1 MMQNPYIKKLVRFLR
16 SHVLMSFII
25 YGAAVGLLV
34 LALWVTF
41 QFVKPLPPGKVV
53 MVTGGEGGAYYAFA
67 KEYAEFF
74 KAHGFELEVRASK
87 GSMDNLAILSDP
99 ESEAQAAFMQGGI
112 TTPEEH
118 PNLESLG
125 SLYFEP
131 VWLFTSKRL
140 RIKTLADLKGRK
152 VAVGSEGSGTSHL
165 VLQLLAENGV
175 TPATASL
182 LPEGTDQAI
191 PGLLGRKI
199 DALFV
204 IAGVKSPAV
213 RTLSEAYKTVN
224 LYSFDRAE
232 TYVRTHRFLEELT
245 LPQGGIDLMRN
256 LPAHD
261 VTLLAPTANLVVRD
275 DLHPALKYL
284 FLLAAAKIN
293 GKGDM
298 FAATNQFPNAQA
310 VLFPLSDEARNFY
323 KSGPP
328 FLMRYLPF
336 QAAITVERLKIL
348 LIPLLTLLFP
358 LFKITP
364 PAYRWQIRRRIFK
377 WYKQLKRLDMH
388 AYDLTDPDEA
398 RAMLEELE
406 RMDRLVL
413 ETSVPLSYTDY
424 IYSLR
429 LHIRMIRQRLEKVCC
444 TDGERARETEA

>member
-1 MMQNPYIKKLVRFLR
+1 MQNPYIKKLVRFLR

-25 YGAAVGLLV
+25 YGAAVGVLV

-67 KEYAEFF
+67 QEYAEFF

-87 GSMDNLAILSDP
+87 GSMDNLSIIEDP
-99 ESEAQAAFMQGGI
+99 ESGVEAAFMQGGI
-112 TTPEEH
+112 ATPEEH
-118 PNLESLG
+118 PDLESLG
-125 SLYFEP
+125 SLYYEP

-140 RIKTLADLKGRK
+140 RLKTLADLKGRK
-152 VAVGSEGSGTSHL
+152 VAVGAEGSGTSHL
-165 VLQLLAENGV
+165 VRQLLAENGV
-175 TPATASL
+175 TPETAAL
-182 LPEGTDQAI
+182 LAEGTDQAI
-191 PGLLGRKI
+191 PRLLDRKI

-204 IAGVKSPAV
+204 IAGVKSGGV
-213 RTLSEAYKTVN
+213 RALSEAHKKVN
-224 LYSFDRAE
+224 LYSFRRAE
-232 TYVRTHRFLEELT
+232 TYARTHRFLEKLT
-245 LPQGGIDLMRN
+245 LPQGGIDLMRD
-256 LPAHD
+256 LPARD
-261 VTLLAPTANLVVRD
+261 VTLLAPTANLVVRE

-310 VLFPLSDEARNFY
+310 ALFPLSDEAKNFY

-388 AYDLTDPDEA
+388 AYDLTDPAEA
-398 RAMLEELE
+398 VDMLGELE
-406 RMDRLVL
+406 KMDRLVL

-429 LHIRMIRQRLEKVCC
+429 LHIRMIRQRLEKIAGQTVQETGHP
-444 TDGERARETEA
+444 TD

>member
-1 MMQNPYIKKLVRFLR
+1 
-16 SHVLMSFII
+16 MSFII
-25 YGAAVGLLV
+25 YGAAIGVLA

-53 MVTGGEGGAYYAFA
+53 MVTGGEGGAYYDFG
-67 KEYAEFF
+67 EQYADFF
-74 KAHGFELEVRASK
+74 KEHGFELEVRASK
-87 GSMDNLAILSDP
+87 GSMDNLAIVGDP
-99 ESEAQAAFMQGGI
+99 ESGVKAAFMQGGI

-118 PNLESLG
+118 PGLESLG

-140 RIKTLADLKGRK
+140 RIKTLADLKGRRI
-152 VAVGSEGSGTSHL
+152 AVGTEGSGTSHL

-175 TPATASL
+175 TAETASL
-182 LPEGTDQAI
+182 LSESADRAI
-191 PGLLGRKI
+191 PELLGRKI

-204 IAGVKSPAV
+204 IAGVNSQAV
-213 RTLSEAYKTVN
+213 RTLSEAHAKVD
-224 LYSFDRAE
+224 LYSFRRAE
-232 TYVRTHRFLEELT
+232 TYVRTHRYLEKLT
-245 LPQGGIDLMRN
+245 LPQGGVDLPRD

-261 VTLLAPTANLVVRD
+261 VTLLAPTANLVVGE

-284 FLLAAAKIN
+284 FLLAAAKIH
-293 GKGDM
+293 GQGDM
-298 FAATNQFPNAQA
+298 FAATNQFPNGKA
-310 VLFPLSDEARNFY
+310 VLFPLSDEAKNFY

-377 WYKQLKRLDMH
+377 WYKELKKLDMH

-398 RAMLEELE
+398 RAMLDELE
-406 RMDRLVL
+406 QMDRLVL

-429 LHIRMIRQRLEKVCC
+429 LHIRMIRQRLERTAGRAEQETGHP
-444 TDGERARETEA
+444 TD

>member
-1 MMQNPYIKKLVRFLR
+1 MQNPYIKKLVKFLR

-25 YGAAVGLLV
+25 YGAAIGVLA

-41 QFVKPLPPGKVV
+41 QFVKPLPPDKVV
-53 MVTGGEGGAYYAFA
+53 IVTGGEGGAYYAFA
-67 KEYAEFF
+67 KEYEAFF
-74 KAHGFELEVRASK
+74 KQHGFELEVRTSK
-87 GSMDNLAILSDP
+87 GSMDNLSIIGDP
-99 ESEAQAAFMQGGI
+99 ESGVQAAFMQGGI
-112 TTPEEH
+112 TSPEEH
-118 PNLESLG
+118 PYLESLG

-140 RIKTLADLKGRK
+140 RLKTLAELKGRR

-165 VLQLLAENGV
+165 VLQLLGENGI
-175 TPATASL
+175 TPETATL
-182 LPEGTDQAI
+182 LSQGTDQAI
-191 PGLLGRKI
+191 PELLDHKI

-204 IAGVKSPAV
+204 IAGVNSQAV
-213 RTLSEAYKTVN
+213 HTLSEAHRKVD
-224 LYSFDRAE
+224 LYSFRRAE
-232 TYVRTHRFLEELT
+232 TYVRTHRFLEKLT
-245 LPQGGIDLMRN
+245 LPQGGIDLMRD

-261 VTLLAPTANLVVRD
+261 VTLLAPTANLVVRE

-284 FLLAAAKIN
+284 FLLAAAKIH

-298 FAATNQFPNAQA
+298 FAATKQFPNDQA

-377 WYKQLKRLDMH
+377 WYKQLKKLDMH
-388 AYDLTDPDEA
+388 AYDLTDPSEA
-398 RAMLEELE
+398 LAMLEELE
-406 RMDRLVL
+406 KMDRLVL

-429 LHIRMIRQRLEKVCC
+429 LHIRMIRQRLERIAGQTIQEIGHP
-444 TDGERARETEA
+444 TD

>member
-1 MMQNPYIKKLVRFLR
+1 MQNPHLKRLVKFLR

-25 YGAAVGLLV
+25 YGASAGVLA
-34 LALWVTF
+34 LALWVAF

-53 MVTGGEGGAYYAFA
+53 VATGGDGGAYYAFGQQ
-67 KEYAEFF
+67 YAEFF
-74 KAHGFELEVRASK
+74 KEHGFELEVRTTK
-87 GSMDNLAILSDP
+87 GSMDNLAIVDDP
-99 ESEAQAAFMQGGI
+99 KSGVQAAFMQGGI
-112 TTPEEH
+112 ATPAEH
-118 PNLESLG
+118 PHLESLG

-140 RIKTLADLKGRK
+140 RMKTLADLKGRK
-152 VAVGSEGSGTSHL
+152 VAVGTEGSGTSHL
-165 VLQLLAENGV
+165 VRQLLAENGV
-175 TPATASL
+175 TPETAML

-191 PGLLGRKI
+191 PDLLHRKI

-204 IAGVKSPAV
+204 IAGVNSPAV
-213 RTLSEAYKTVN
+213 RSLSEAHRKVN
-224 LYSFDRAE
+224 LYSFNRAE
-232 TYVRTHRFLEELT
+232 TYARTHRFLEKLT
-245 LPQGGIDLMRN
+245 LPQGGIDLMHD
-256 LPAHD
+256 LPARD

-284 FLLAAAKIN
+284 FLLAAAEIN

-310 VLFPLSDEARNFY
+310 VLFPLSDEARNYY

-328 FLMRYLPF
+328 LLMRYLPF
-336 QAAITVERLKIL
+336 QVAITVERLKIL

-388 AYDLTDPDEA
+388 AYDLTDPAEA
-398 RAMLEELE
+398 LDMLAQLEE
-406 RMDRLVL
+406 MDRLVL

-429 LHIRMIRQRLEKVCC
+429 LHIRMIRQRLERIAGQTVQD
-444 TDGERARETEA
+444 TGSPAD

>member
-1 MMQNPYIKKLVRFLR
+1 MQNPHLKRLVKFLR

-25 YGAAVGLLV
+25 YGAAVGVLA
-34 LALWVTF
+34 LALWVAF
-41 QFVKPLPPGKVV
+41 QFVKPLPPDKVV

-67 KEYAEFF
+67 KEYAAFF
-74 KAHGFELEVRASK
+74 EEHGFELEVRTSK
-87 GSMDNLAILSDP
+87 GTMDNLTIIGDP
-99 ESEAQAAFMQGGI
+99 ESGVKAAFMQGGI

-118 PNLESLG
+118 PGLESLG

-131 VWLFTSKRL
+131 IWLFTSKRL
-140 RIKTLADLKGRK
+140 RLKTLADLKGRK
-152 VAVGSEGSGTSHL
+152 LAVGAEGSGTSHL
-165 VLQLLAENGV
+165 VRQLLEENGV
-175 TPATASL
+175 TPETATL
-182 LPEGTDQAI
+182 LPEGTDKAI
-191 PGLLGRKI
+191 PELLGRRI

-204 IAGVKSPAV
+204 IAGVNSDAV
-213 RTLSEAYKTVN
+213 RTLSEAHRKVN
-224 LYSFDRAE
+224 LYSFRRAE
-232 TYVRTHRFLEELT
+232 TYVRTHRFLEKLT
-245 LPQGGIDLMRN
+245 LPQGGIDLVRD

-261 VTLLAPTANLVVRD
+261 VTLLAPTANLVVRE

-298 FAATNQFPNAQA
+298 FAATNQFPNDQA
-310 VLFPLSDEARNFY
+310 VIFPLSDEAKNFY

-388 AYDLTDPDEA
+388 AYDLTDPAEA
-398 RAMLEELE
+398 LDMLAQLEE
-406 RMDRLVL
+406 MDRLVL

-429 LHIRMIRQRLEKVCC
+429 LHIRMIRQRLERTAGQTVQD
-444 TDGERARETEA
+444 TGSPAD

>member
-1 MMQNPYIKKLVRFLR
+1 MRNPYLNSLVKFLR
-16 SHVLMSFII
+16 SHVLMSFLI
-25 YGAAVGLLV
+25 YGAALGVLA

-41 QFVKPLPPGKVV
+41 QFVKPLPPDKVV

-67 KEYAEFF
+67 KQYAEFF
-74 KAHGFELEVRASK
+74 KEHGFELEVRTSK
-87 GSMDNLAILSDP
+87 GSMDNLAILENPD
-99 ESEAQAAFMQGGI
+99 AGVQAAFMQGGI

-118 PNLESLG
+118 PDLESLG
-125 SLYFEP
+125 SLYYEP

-140 RIKTLADLKGRK
+140 RLKTLADLKGRR
-152 VAVGSEGSGTSHL
+152 VAVGAEGSGTSHL
-165 VLQLLAENGV
+165 VRQLLDENGV
-175 TPATASL
+175 TPETAL
-182 LPEGTDQAI
+182 LMAEGTDLAV
-191 PGLLGRKI
+191 PDLLDRKI

-204 IAGVKSPAV
+204 IAGVNSQAV
-213 RTLSEAYKTVN
+213 RTLSEAHKQVN
-224 LYSFDRAE
+224 LYSFHRAE
-232 TYVRTHRFLEELT
+232 TYARTHRYLEKLT
-245 LPQGGIDLMRN
+245 LPQGGIDLMRD

-261 VTLLAPTANLVVRD
+261 VTLLAPSANLVIRD
-275 DLHPALKYL
+275 DLHPALRYL
-284 FLLAAAKIN
+284 FLLAAAKVH

-298 FAATNQFPNAQA
+298 FAAANQFPNAQA

-377 WYKQLKRLDMH
+377 WYKQLKKLDMH
-388 AYDLTDPDEA
+388 AYDLTDPAEA
-398 RAMLEELE
+398 VDMLAQLE
-406 RMDRLVL
+406 KMDRLVL

-429 LHIRMIRQRLEKVCC
+429 LHIRMIRQRLEKLI
-444 TDGERARETEA
+444 GEESPSPLE